1 LIVSASRRTDLP
13 ALYPDWLASR
23 VKAGHA
29 VVKNPFNPKQLR
41 RVSLLPPPR
50 GDMECLVLWTRNPE
64 PILPE
69 AEKWEKAGLRTL
81 WLVTSTG
88 YPPLLEPCAPST
100 DEAAAAVAKLSEIVG
115 PERIFWRYDPIFICR
130 RLGLDKEGHRNNFAA
145 LAQKFAR
152 SVGRCILSI
161 YDDYAK
167 ARKRLLKEGLLES
180 TEKSAFEAEALDTAA
195 ALAQQCA
202 EIGLPVQSCCDRLEK
217 IGIPPGACIDGR
229 LIDKLWDLGVAG
241 KKDPGQRPNCLC
253 APSVDIGA
261 YNTCTHGCLYCYA
274 SADFQAAFVKRSQ
287 HDPSSEC
294 LS

>member
-13 ALYPDWLASR
+13 ALYPDWLSLR
-23 VKAGHA
+23 VNAGHA
-29 VVKNPFNPKQLR
+29 VVKNPFNPKQIR
-41 RVSLLPPPR
+41 RVSLLPPPS

-88 YPPLLEPCAPST
+88 YPSRLEPCAPPT
-100 DEAAAAVAKLSEIVG
+100 DEAAAAVGRLSEIVG
-115 PERIFWRYDPIFICR
+115 PERISWRYDPIFICR
-130 RLGLDKEGHRNNFAA
+130 SLGLDKEGHRKNFAA
-145 LAQKFAR
+145 LAQKFAG

-180 TEKSAFEAEALDTAA
+180 TDEAEASEAA
-195 ALAQQCA
+195 AVIAKHCT

-217 IGIPPGACIDGR
+217 AGIPPGACIDGR
-229 LIDKLWDLGVAG
+229 LIDKLWGLGVAG

-274 SADFQAAFVKRSQ
+274 SADFNAASVKRSQ